1 MNSPDSGFDGELA
14 GRIPDDLRRQ
24 IHAVM
29 QQQLG
34 ALTADAVAIF
44 PYSGDDPLEPD
55 YCEQIAHLL
64 AQLLATA
71 VRDGRVETQVE
82 LLDELQRIVQERPL
96 PISRLFTFTYFIE
109 RTTLDELALDEEI
122 GATSDAWPLVA
133 QLVRRG
139 SFDVLAAYADRGQV
153 EPAGAPM
160 VDRLT
165 TLYSA
170 PLLKDVL
177 IKEAETAGRH
187 GDTLSLIVFDVD
199 NLGDIN
205 QKFGYGVG
213 DKVLERLGILVRTY
227 FRQND
232 WVARLSEDS
241 IAVLLT
247 RTDADQAA
255 DLAEQVRRTVADRL
269 WFLDHRTERNVPVTV
284 SGAIVNVAAAPG
296 TVIDPER
303 LLADTEA
310 AIERAK
316 RHGRNRVERVD
327 SYASA
332 QQSRLPEL

>member
-1 MNSPDSGFDGELA
+1 MNGPDSDFNDELA
-14 GRIPDDLRRQ
+14 GRVPDDLRRH

-29 QQQLG
+29 QRQLS

-44 PYSGDDPLEPD
+44 PYSGDDTLEPE
-55 YCEQIAHLL
+55 YCEPLAQIL

-71 VRDGRVETQVE
+71 IRDGRVETRAG
-82 LLDELQRIVQERPL
+82 LLDELHRMVRERPL
-96 PISRLFTFTYFIE
+96 PLERLFTFAYFIE
-109 RTTLDELALDEEI
+109 RTTLDELALDDDI
-122 GATSDAWPLVA
+122 GATGDSWPLVA

-139 SFDVLAAYADRGQV
+139 SFDVLAAYADRAQF
-153 EPAGAPM
+153 EPAAAPI

-170 PLLKDVL
+170 PLLQAVL
-177 IKEAETAGRH
+177 AKEAETAGRH

-199 NLGDIN
+199 NLGEIN

-247 RTDADQAA
+247 RTDADRAA
-255 DLAEQVRRTVADRL
+255 DLAEQVRHTVADRL

-284 SGAIVNVAAAPG
+284 SGAIVNVAATPG

-303 LLADTEA
+303 LLIDAEEA
-310 AIERAK
+310 IDRAK

-327 SYASA
+327 GYARA